1 MSQLEPL
8 PPTFADTR
16 DALHRVAEEIVAP
29 ARKPNNEIAL
39 TVTEGGFGTPPF
51 EHDGRRL
58 VVRVE
63 GAELVVDADGVQ
75 TRAEL
80 TNLADA
86 GRLVGAELLPD
97 GLPDDASPLQVD
109 GKAAARL
116 ADYYAFA
123 QRVLESFSGT
133 LDADADAGP
142 PTLWP
147 EHFDFAIEA
156 GAEACGERAT
166 YGASPGDQDHSEP
179 YLYVG
184 PWKAGVE
191 GPLWNATAFKG
202 AELGYA
208 ELIDADDAEALA
220 LDFLE
225 SRRAAL
231 AVGG

>member
-39 TVTEGGFGTPPF
+39 TVTTGGFGTPPF

-63 GAELVVDADGVQ
+63 GAELVVDADGVE

-80 TNLADA
+80 TSLADA
-86 GRLVGAELLPD
+86 GRLVGAELLSD
-97 GLPDDASPLQVD
+97 GLPDDASPLQID
-109 GKAAARL
+109 PEAAARL
-116 ADYYAFA
+116 ADYYALA
-123 QRVLESFSGT
+123 QRVLESFPGT
-133 LDADADAGP
+133 LDAGGDATP

-147 EHFDFAIEA
+147 EHFDVAIEA
-156 GAEACGERAT
+156 GDEARGERAT
-166 YGASPGDQDHSEP
+166 YGASPGDEDHPEP

-184 PWKAGVE
+184 PWKSGVE
-191 GPLWNATAFKG
+191 GPLWNARGFSG
-202 AELGYA
+202 AELGYT
-208 ELIDADDAEALA
+208 ELIDADDAEAVA
-220 LDFLE
+220 MDFLE
-225 SRRAAL
+225 TRRAAL
-231 AVGG
+231 AAGG